1 MLLEE
6 TEDLT
11 EGTRWWNV
19 GLLVP
24 MVTLSPVPNL
34 LLWIHVLFQVELVSF
49 QEQPLFLS
57 VTIDLMERS
66 QESG

>member
-6 TEDLT
+6 MEDLT

-34 LLWIHVLFQVELVSF
+34 LLRIYVLFQVELVSF

-57 VTIDLMERS
+57 VTIDLMEWS